1 MRQIKKRQADIIL
14 GHMDQ
19 ISRRSLL
26 LAGAGGLAF
35 GADTPTASQI
45 IERIKQN
52 VGIPWRA
59 ETVDRFV
66 AGDPETPVKG
76 IATTM
81 MATLDVLQRA
91 AAAGKNLVITH
102 EPTFWLHQDTIKGYE
117 QDPVYLFKADF
128 MRKNNMAIFHFHDHW
143 HGHKPDGIAT
153 GMARELG
160 WEKYLDAGNP
170 RMFTFP
176 GVPLSRFAKEIQT
189 KLNLR
194 TMRVVGDPNLS
205 IKRAVA
211 SWGYV
216 SREPGIP
223 LLTKPDVDALI
234 VGETREWEVV
244 EYAQDAISAG
254 QKKALLLLGHV
265 VSEQA
270 GMKYCAEWL
279 KTFVSEVPV
288 EFVAAG
294 EPFWNPVS

>member
-1 MRQIKKRQADIIL
+1 MQRQLDIIL
-14 GHMDQ
+14 GDMQQ

-26 LAGAGGLAF
+26 LAGAGGLAL
-35 GADTPTASQI
+35 GADAPTASQI

-66 AGDPETPVKG
+66 AGDPEIPVKG

-81 MATLDVLQRA
+81 MATLDVIQRA
-91 AAAGKNLVITH
+91 AAAGRNLVITH
-102 EPTFWLHQDTIKGYE
+102 EPTFWLHQDTVTGME
-117 QDPVYLFKADF
+117 QDTVYRFKADF
-128 MRKNNMAIFHFHDHW
+128 IRKNGMAVFHFHDHW
-143 HGHKPDGIAT
+143 HAHKPDGIAT

-160 WEKYLDAGNP
+160 WENNADSQNP
-170 RMFTFP
+170 RLFTFP
-176 GVPLSRFAKEIQT
+176 AVPLSRFAKEIQT
-189 KLNLR
+189 KLNIR

-205 IKRAVA
+205 VKRAVA
-211 SWGYV
+211 SWGYA

-223 LLTKPDVDALI
+223 LLAKPDVDALI

-254 QKKALLLLGHV
+254 QKKALLVLGHV

-288 EFVAAG
+288 EFVAAV

>member
-1 MRQIKKRQADIIL
+1 MHRQIDIIL
-14 GHMDQ
+14 GDMDR

-26 LAGAGGLAF
+26 LAGAGGLAL
-35 GADTPTASQI
+35 GADEPTASQI

-52 VGIPWRA
+52 VGVPWRA

-66 AGDPETPVKG
+66 AGDPETAVKG

-81 MATLDVLQRA
+81 MATLDVIQRA

-102 EPTFWLHQDTIKGYE
+102 EPTFWLHQDTVTGME
-117 QDPVYLFKADF
+117 QDAVYRFKAEF
-128 MRKNNMAIFHFHDHW
+128 IRKNNMAVWRFHDHW
-143 HGHKPDGIAT
+143 HAHKPDGIAT

-160 WEKYLDAGNP
+160 WEKNADPQNP

-176 GVPLSRFAKEIQT
+176 AAPLSRFAKEIQT
-189 KLNLR
+189 KLNIR

-205 IKRAVA
+205 VKRVAA
-211 SWGYV
+211 SWGFGG
-216 SREPGIP
+216 RDQGIQ
-223 LLTKPDVDALI
+223 LLAKPDVDAVI
-234 VGETREWEVV
+234 VGEAREWEVV

-254 QKKALLLLGHV
+254 QKKALLVLGHV

-279 KTFVSEVPV
+279 KTFVSDVPV

-294 EPFWNPVS
+294 EPFWGAGLQQSA